1 MKQHPKKALSLVV
14 WIVALAASGDTSY
27 VREDELVLSEPL
39 LRFCGAEQAI
49 DLSPC
54 WTSVEDLA
62 KIPLSYSSVG
72 WGIEDLPGESTVRL
86 DNVTGA
92 VFNVQE
98 GLTGRGVFPWV
109 IRGIDRKVFHIQHVV
124 TRGGVV
130 RAEETLNAI
139 FDYTDFFERNEQIK
153 KAVVGHSQALSC
165 RDDTIHPWSLLGGAG
180 EGVSNAADG
189 AQLSFSFA
197 GAGSFSVELAFASGS
212 VVVMMDGVELETVA
226 ANAQWTQHVWPVV
239 GFGRHTVTLRYS
251 GTSEIRVR
259 NAVMNGCDCRVQP
272 VASESS
278 ALDLRRGVRK
288 VRRYTEILPFTYS
301 STNWIGDV
309 VGVTAASVARVTIVQ
324 LTGSDPDVVN
334 WTEMVPG
341 TFKELVKKT
350 GEGEVKWRPKQGVWK
365 ATFDILNDDKSV
377 RQESAILDLRNAS
390 GCGLILMLR

>member
-109 IRGIDRKVFHIQHVV
+109 IRGIDKKVFHIQHVV

-139 FDYTDFFERNEQIK
+139 FDFTAIVERNDQIK
-153 KAVVGHSQALSC
+153 TAVVGCSQPIYCL
-165 RDDTIHPWSLLGGAG
+165 DDPGHPWSLLGGAG

-197 GAGSFSVELAFASGS
+197 GTGVFSAELAFESGC
-212 VVVMMDGVELETVA
+212 VVVTLDGVEVETVM
-226 ANAQWTQHVWPVV
+226 ANGQWTGRDWPVAD
-239 GFGRHTVTLRYS
+239 FGSHTVTLRYS

-259 NAVMNGCDCRVQP
+259 NAVMDGCDCRIRSGALEP
-272 VASESS
+272 S

-288 VRRYTEILPFTYS
+288 AKHYNEILPFTYS

-324 LTGSDPDVVN
+324 LTGSDPDVGN
-334 WTEMVPG
+334 WTETVPD
-341 TFKELVKKT
+341 TFKELVKKA

-365 ATFDILNDDKSV
+365 ATFDILNNDTGIH
-377 RQESAILDLRNAS
+377 QETAILDLRNAS
-390 GCGLILMLR
+390 GNGLVLFLR